1 MSSVMTVFRR
11 ELGAYFNAAIAYI
24 FIIVFVAINAG
35 LFMTQFFL
43 IGRAEMRPFFMTLPF
58 LLAVFLPAVTM
69 RLWAEERRGNT
80 LELLL
85 TFPMTTQSLVLG
97 KFLAS
102 LVFYLA
108 ALAATLP
115 LPVMLH
121 FLGRPDTGAIAG
133 GYLGTLLLGAF
144 YLAIGIFVS
153 GLVRDQIVAF
163 ILAMMACFLLQLTGM
178 DFLAGSLDGWWPGLG
193 TFLKLFVGSAGH
205 FEAFSKGVVDTRDVL
220 YFLIGTVLFLVLNGF
235 WLEGRMRPR
244 ARTIFSTVALIGGGI
259 FVMANW
265 FLSDLPM
272 GRFDL
277 TRAKLYTVSPATIKI
292 FKDLKTPVTAKLY
305 ISSAD
310 KMPSGMKTLEQDISG
325 KLEEFKVASE
335 GHFQYK
341 VFHMEAANVT
351 DPQESAPGEASLEA
365 EAGARGIHP
374 FQVQSIE
381 ADEMGVRLVYAALS
395 LSYKEKPEEVIPQIM
410 PESLYTLEYD
420 LASRVFRMTLDHKPA
435 VALVAPYQ
443 DQAMDPSM
451 TALLQQIGGG
461 KVPDR
466 YRQDDYQIL
475 NRVLEGEGYEVSRIS
490 LTEDEPLPA
499 GIRTLVM
506 LEPMRLS
513 DRQRYEMNRFL
524 VSGGSVFLAV
534 QNYEFEYNPAQGRL
548 TLQGTSKDP
557 EINPLLEAWGL
568 EVTPEVLADEQN
580 EMISLAGGA
589 QLGPFALSVPVKTPI
604 QILITSSQMNHDLSI
619 TSQLEPLFY
628 LWGSAIKVDPV
639 RTQALG
645 LEEIGR
651 AHV

>member
-1 MSSVMTVFRR
+1 
-11 ELGAYFNAAIAYI
+11 
-24 FIIVFVAINAG
+24 
-35 LFMTQFFL
+35 
-43 IGRAEMRPFFMTLPF
+43 
-58 LLAVFLPAVTM
+58 
-69 RLWAEERRGNT
+69 
-80 LELLL
+80 
-85 TFPMTTQSLVLG
+85 
-97 KFLAS
+97 
-102 LVFYLA
+102 
-108 ALAATLP
+108 
-115 LPVMLH
+115 
-121 FLGRPDTGAIAG
+121 
-133 GYLGTLLLGAF
+133 
-144 YLAIGIFVS
+144 
-153 GLVRDQIVAF
+153 
-163 ILAMMACFLLQLTGM
+163 
-178 DFLAGSLDGWWPGLG
+178 
-193 TFLKLFVGSAGH
+193 
-205 FEAFSKGVVDTRDVL
+205 
-220 YFLIGTVLFLVLNGF
+220 
-235 WLEGRMRPR
+235 
-244 ARTIFSTVALIGGGI
+244 
-259 FVMANW
+259 
-265 FLSDLPM
+265 M

-645 LEEIGR
+645 LEVQTLFESSQESWTVPYADTSLNIRDFAPDKAISHGPYPLAIYVQGIFKDAFMGKPVPEWPRKEEEQEGAAAEEKKSGTEQTTPALTAAPGKLILTGDTVMFQKHLIQGGGHLAFFMNAIDVLTLGESLVDIRSKQPVDPTIGR
-651 AHV
+651 LSSAEKILWRVFVTLLAPLAFAVFGALRMFLRNRDKQRYLKALA